1 MIKTIFC
8 YNAEGAWQTNLSGYL
23 VEELTRFVEEGSKT
37 QGFVQKNA
45 DLYAIDL
52 QNNLIL

>member
-37 QGFVQKNA
+37 QGFVQKTQ
-45 DLYAIDL
+45 ICM
-52 QNNLIL
+52 QLIFKII